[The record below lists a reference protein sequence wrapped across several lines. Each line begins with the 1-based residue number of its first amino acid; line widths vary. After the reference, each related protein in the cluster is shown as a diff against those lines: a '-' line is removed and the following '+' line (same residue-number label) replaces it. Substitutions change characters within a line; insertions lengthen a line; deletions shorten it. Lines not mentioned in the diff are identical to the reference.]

1 MFLSSTFYLSF
12 RLRWRFLMLL
22 FNFGL
27 VGRDARFDWL
37 RFNDETLGL
46 LAFDRLQIRDPE
58 KEVLTGIV
66 FFSFLGPSWESLE
79 TRKPIS
85 TFSKLGALGSKW
97 LNSSVSSSLRLK
109 NTRSEWA
116 AAWELGVRVGQGC
129 THQFLSRYLSQTTL
143 SLGEWL
149 PGISGLG
156 FALFC

>member
-37 RFNDETLGL
+37 CFSDETLER
-46 LAFDRLQIRDPE
+46 LACTRSTPNSRSRKRSFDRHRLSSLD
-58 KEVLTGIV
+58 
-66 FFSFLGPSWESLE
+66 PSWESLE